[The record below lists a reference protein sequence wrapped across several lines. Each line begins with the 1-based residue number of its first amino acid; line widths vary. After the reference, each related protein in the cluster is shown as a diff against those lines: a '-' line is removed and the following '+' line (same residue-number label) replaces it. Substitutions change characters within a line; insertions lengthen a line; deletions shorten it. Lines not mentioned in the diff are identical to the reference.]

1 MFRGTVCT
9 FLLARLEP
17 GLSIIPLAIRQW
29 FHALS
34 APIHTAD
41 AMPKRQFCR
50 VGLPV
55 RIWYY
60 VKLYSLR
67 IGLPVSVKRNPTTLC
82 ILRIVQ
88 YRYFCVLTMFYPV
101 A

>member
-1 MFRGTVCT
+1 MFCGTVCT

-17 GLSIIPLAIRQW
+17 RLSIIPLAIRQW

-41 AMPKRQFCR
+41 AMTKRQFCR

-55 RIWYY
+55 RTWYY
-60 VKLYSLR
+60 VKLYSLK
-67 IGLPVSVKRNPTTLC
+67 IGLPVSVKNVIPLRYVFYALC
-82 ILRIVQ
+82 SIVTSV
-88 YRYFCVLTMFYPV
+88 F
-101 A
+101 